1 MFKRIIVA
9 MVCMLVVVGCGVG
22 TSVVTAQASV
32 SEERTAEKMF
42 DVSAFDSW
50 CGNGYEDGII
60 RMVAGWYYTEGMVED
75 ETGNL
80 WSVDVPVTEDDFLL
94 LWIADSNTEDVTD
107 DIVIKVWAE
116 VH

>member
-1 MFKRIIVA
+1 MFKRIIVGVLC
-9 MVCMLVVVGCGVG
+9 MMLVVGSAVS

-32 SEERTAEKMF
+32 TEERTAQQMF

-50 CGNGYEDGII
+50 CGNGYEDGVI
-60 RMVAGWYYTEGMVED
+60 RMVAGWYYEQGVVED
-75 ETGNL
+75 ERGNL
-80 WSVDVPVTEDDFLL
+80 WSVDVPVTEEDFLL

>member
-1 MFKRIIVA
+1 MFKRIIVG
-9 MVCMLVVVGCGVG
+9 MLCMMLVVGYGASA
-22 TSVVTAQASV
+22 SVVTAQAS
-32 SEERTAEKMF
+32 EERTAQQMF

-60 RMVAGWYYTEGMVED
+60 RMVGGWYHAEGMVED

-80 WSVDVPVTEDDFLL
+80 WAVDVPVAEDDFLL
-94 LWIADSNTEDVTD
+94 LWIADNNTQDVTD
-107 DIVIKVWAE
+107 DIIIKVWAE